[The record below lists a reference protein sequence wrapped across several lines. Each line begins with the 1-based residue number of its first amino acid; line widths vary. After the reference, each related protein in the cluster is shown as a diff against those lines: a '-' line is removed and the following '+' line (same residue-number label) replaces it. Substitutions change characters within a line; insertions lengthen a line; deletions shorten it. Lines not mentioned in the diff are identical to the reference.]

1 MLSEK
6 ELKDILLSME
16 EDEIKEIGLDERFYI
31 WTEKNDNGDNTLGW
45 CIEIHDRAEKN
56 DTFCGSVGI
65 YDIEEFDYDYLIK
78 FVNYIKEN
86 NDEN

>member
-45 CIEIHDRAEKN
+45 CIEIHDRAKRMILFVEVWVFMILK
-56 DTFCGSVGI
+56 S
-65 YDIEEFDYDYLIK
+65 LIM
-78 FVNYIKEN
+78 II
-86 NDEN
+86 